1 MNCYGIDGCPAGWVA
16 LGAAAGEPLQDATLQ
31 CFVAPSIESLME
43 ELTRKYSQPIVVAID
58 MPIGLPQ
65 RSGWRPC
72 DLKARQA
79 LGARRAS
86 IFPVPSRSDLQA
98 TDFAQLKG
106 SGLSI
111 QAFNLFKKIRQLDEW
126 MDPERQKFCRET
138 HPELVFW
145 RLNQGQ
151 TLESKRTAVGAQQ
164 RREIVSASLP
174 QIGKLQRV
182 SGCRPDD
189 LLDAAAL
196 LLAAWRLQHSQ
207 ENCAFDSCQLDDR
220 GLSMEICY

>member
-16 LGAAAGEPLQDATLQ
+16 LGVAASMPLEEANLR
-31 CFVAPSIESLME
+31 CFVRPSIESLME
-43 ELTRKYSQPIVVAID
+43 ELTTNDSQPITVAID
-58 MPIGLPQ
+58 MPIGMPL

-72 DLKARQA
+72 DLEARHA

-86 IFPVPSRSDLQA
+86 IFPVPCRSDLQA

-111 QAFNLFKKIRQLDEW
+111 QAFNLFKKIRQVDHW
-126 MDPERQKFCRET
+126 IDPGRQKFCRET

-145 RLNQGQ
+145 RLNQGK
-151 TLESKRTAVGAQQ
+151 TLESKRTPLGAKQ
-164 RREIVSASLP
+164 RRELIAASLP
-174 QIGKLQRV
+174 QIAKLPSV
-182 SGCRPDD
+182 AGCRPDD

-196 LLAAWRLQHSQ
+196 LLAARQRHNGQ
-207 ENCAFDSCQLDDR
+207 ENYAFDSCQLDER
-220 GLSMEICY
+220 GLLMEICY